1 MYFRNYGLRNTWR
14 NKCLKI
20 PVSDKPSTSN
30 MVRGPNTVE
39 ILATLP
45 LRYLLITVKAIE
57 LEKKLSVI
65 CKVIGMFCNVLTTYD
80 KYSLLNRDNFRQPI
94 QIHLSQKRK
103 TFSQPVSVFL
113 KARLNFEH
121 LQ

>member
-39 ILATLP
+39 ILTTLP
-45 LRYLLITVKAIE
+45 LRCLLITVKAIE

-65 CKVIGMFCNVLTTYD
+65 CKVIGMFCNVLTSYD

-94 QIHLSQKRK
+94 QIDLSQKRK
-103 TFSQPVSVFL
+103 TFSQPVSLIVQNL
-113 KARLNFEH
+113 D
-121 LQ
+121 